1 MQDHQHPLHHSPQTA
16 SSRGSL
22 FKTILGFDVTASF
35 VVFLVALPLCMG
47 IAQASGAPI
56 ASGIITGIV
65 GGLIV
70 GFLAGSPLQVS
81 GPAAGLTVLVFAV
94 IQDHGLAALGLV
106 VLIAGAI
113 QLVAGLLKIGQWFRA
128 VSPAVIRG
136 MLSGI
141 GVLIFASQF
150 HLMVD
155 DTSKG
160 TGLQNLVSIP
170 EAIWKGIGPV
180 ELAAPESREIRH
192 GFIQEFGQLHQQ
204 QEMIRSTIGDRVSS
218 TSIPAIAEL
227 ERSALTPLVAR
238 QTALLENLEQLA
250 ADSRAKLVQVE
261 STSDSSDAN
270 ERFNTALDAAIT
282 ANQRALVSLE
292 NRDLTTV
299 HATQQAAAETLAN
312 VTSSLKNHTW
322 AALLGMLTITAILLW
337 QTVAPRRWRLIPGAL
352 VALLLTA
359 GTAFVFGLPVLYVEV
374 PQSLWEGVRLPS
386 LATLHEVPLSAILGA
401 ALVFAA
407 VASAETLLCASAV
420 DQMHTGPRT
429 QYDRELAAQ
438 GVGNMICGFLGA
450 LPMTGV
456 IVRSATNVHAGA
468 KTRFS
473 AILHGA
479 WLLLFVVVL
488 GGFLQHIPT
497 SVLAGILVYTG
508 WKLID
513 FKAVRDLRAYGWSE
527 VGIFLATMIGIVVL
541 DLLAGV
547 LIGLGLS
554 CLKLLVQFARLD
566 HRFEMSQ
573 DQQSATLELVGAASF
588 VQLPKIASALEHV
601 PPGAVLHLDIGRVR
615 YLDHACGQ
623 LLSTWFRQ
631 HRATGGRVVVD
642 WNSLNGE
649 VLQCLKKVDL
659 PGSRPATDA
668 NPWVPHD
675 GSAESPDSTARH
687 APHGRPEPAVVP
699 H

>member
-1 MQDHQHPLHHSPQTA
+1 MQDHHSTPHHSPQTD

-65 GGLIV
+65 GGLVV

-81 GPAAGLTVLVFAV
+81 GPAAGLTVLVLAV
-94 IQDHGLAALGLV
+94 IQEHGLAALGLV
-106 VLIAGAI
+106 VLLAGAL

-160 TGLQNLVSIP
+160 TGLQNLISIP
-170 EAIWKGIGPV
+170 QAIWKGLGPV
-180 ELAAPESREIRH
+180 ELSGPENRAVQH
-192 GFIQEFGQLHQQ
+192 DLIQQFGQLHQQ
-204 QEMIRSTIGDRVSS
+204 QETIRSTIGDRLSDTS
-218 TSIPAIAEL
+218 TPASAEL
-227 ERSALTPLVAR
+227 DRSVLTPLVAR
-238 QTALLENLEQLA
+238 QATLLDNLQELA
-250 ADSRAKLVQVE
+250 SGSRAQLSIAE
-261 STSDSSDAN
+261 TSADGSGAN
-270 ERFNTALDAAIT
+270 ERFNTALNAAIT
-282 ANQRALVSLE
+282 ANRHALVSLE

-299 HATQQAAAETLAN
+299 HATQQAASETLAQ
-312 VTSSLKNHTW
+312 VSSSLKNHTW
-322 AALLGMLTITAILLW
+322 AALLGMLTITAIVLW
-337 QTVAPRRWRLIPGAL
+337 QTVAPKRWRLVPGAL

-359 GTAFVFGLPVLYVEV
+359 GTAFVFSLPVLYVEV
-374 PQSLWEGVRLPS
+374 PQSLLEGVRLPS
-386 LATLHEVPLSAILGA
+386 LATLQEVPLSAILGSA
-401 ALVFAA
+401 FVFAA

-420 DQMHTGPRT
+420 DQMHSGPRT

-456 IVRSATNVHAGA
+456 IVRSATNVHAGG

-479 WLLLFVVVL
+479 WLLLFVVLL

-513 FKAVRDLRAYGWSE
+513 FNAIRDLRPYGWSE
-527 VGIFLATMIGIVVL
+527 VGIFLATVIGIVAV

-547 LIGLGLS
+547 LIGIGLS
-554 CLKLLVQFARLD
+554 CVKLLVQFTKLD
-566 HRFEMSQ
+566 HHFEMGEDNQ
-573 DQQSATLELVGAASF
+573 PATLELAGAASF
-588 VQLPKIASALEHV
+588 VQLPKIASALEQV
-601 PPGAVLHLDIGRVR
+601 PPGTELRLDIGRLR

-631 HRATGGRVVVD
+631 HRATGGRVIVD
-642 WNSLNGE
+642 WNSLHGD
-649 VLQCLKKVDL
+649 VHQCLKKVNL
-659 PGSRPATDA
+659 PGVPPAAKAHADESNGQPA
-668 NPWVPHD
+668 D
-675 GSAESPDSTARH
+675 SSESPAWH
-687 APHGRPEPAVVP
+687 APTRRPEPAIVS